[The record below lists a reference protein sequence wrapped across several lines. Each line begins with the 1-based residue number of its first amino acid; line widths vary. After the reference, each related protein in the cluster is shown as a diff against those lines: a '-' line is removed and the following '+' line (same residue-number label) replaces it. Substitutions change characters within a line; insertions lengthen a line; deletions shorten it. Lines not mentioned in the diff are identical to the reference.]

1 MKATRENFKKKM
13 SGLTID
19 QIKELMLTTW
29 NDAIGG
35 LFREVGFEIIDER
48 VSEEESDRIYFELHS
63 MAEAA

>member
-1 MKATRENFKKKM
+1 MKATRANFKKKM
-13 SGLTID
+13 DGLTID
-19 QIKELMLTTW
+19 QIKELILTTW
-29 NDAIGG
+29 NDSIGA